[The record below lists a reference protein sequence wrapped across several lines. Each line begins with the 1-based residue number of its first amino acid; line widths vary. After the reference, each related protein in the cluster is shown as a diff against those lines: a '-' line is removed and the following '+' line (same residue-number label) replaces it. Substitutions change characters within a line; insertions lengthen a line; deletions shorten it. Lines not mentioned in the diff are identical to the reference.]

1 MPIEYKGDYS
11 PFFFGEGHIV
21 FRGNEGRKGGSV
33 VTNRVQRGL
42 QSFFLPGKG
51 GTEDFWRVI
60 RFPGGLKGGPI
71 VANKGEYSLYLSPR
85 KGGTEDFWRVIWF
98 SGRLKGVSV
107 VANRLQSWS
116 SSYESENV
124 RHFSLPKF
132 CFYFI

>member
-1 MPIEYKGDYS
+1 MKGGREDKSSPTEYKGDYS
-11 PFFFGEGHIV
+11 
-21 FRGNEGRKGGSV
+21 
-33 VTNRVQRGL
+33 L
-42 QSFFLPGKG
+42 FFLPGKG